1 MARKCLG
8 YLGTVALSFAILFVF
23 AKLALDKFEHDGPPT
38 ARQPDSTT
46 SAAKT
51 PGFQRARDTPEGSGS
66 PTVRRAQQ
74 LLSKL
79 GYDPGPVDGMPGIK
93 TRLAVGRFQKDR
105 GLAEDGTINRQLISA
120 LESAPL
126 RASIPESS
134 PLRVSAP
141 GLGIRRA
148 SLQGLFE
155 SPEIGF
161 EFENS
166 PLADGRPRV
175 TGTSKNGIALL
186 ELIGPPNNLSS
197 ATMTIGTPDDAP
209 AAVAE
214 NSFYMMGFVKHA
226 FPEWAGATSWVNS
239 NLDRAVDSGE
249 IRRVYGS
256 KQISISVTQGLG
268 MISITIKGTR

>member
-1 MARKCLG
+1 MARKPLV

-23 AKLALDKFEHDGPPT
+23 AKLAINKFEHDSPPPIQQPEST
-38 ARQPDSTT
+38 AA
-46 SAAKT
+46 SAARHPET
-51 PGFQRARDTPEGSGS
+51 RGAHDTPEGGGS
-66 PTVRRAQQ
+66 PMIRRAQQ
-74 LLSKL
+74 LLANL
-79 GYDPGPVDGMPGIK
+79 GYDPGPVDGMPGNK
-93 TRLAVGRFQKDR
+93 TRSAVGQYQKDR
-105 GLAEDGTINRQLISA
+105 GLVEDGTIDEKLISA
-120 LESAPL
+120 LESP
-126 RASIPESS
+126 PM
-134 PLRVSAP
+134 RVSAP

-148 SLQGLFE
+148 SFQGFFE

-161 EFENS
+161 TFENS

-175 TGTSKNGIALL
+175 TGTSKNGSARL
-186 ELIGPPNNLSS
+186 ELIGPPNDLSS
-197 ATMTIGTPDDAP
+197 ATMTIGTPGNEP

-239 NLDRAVDSGE
+239 NLERAVDSGE

-268 MISITIKGTR
+268 TISITIQATR